1 LSWNLSGTIAQ
12 PGDLAGLVGLN
23 HKHFI
28 IKLVPGAEFQTHRG
42 VIQHDQIIGL
52 KWGSKIRS
60 HNNSPFI
67 ILQPSLADLLRQIK
81 RNTQIIY
88 PKDIGYILVR
98 LGIGPGMKVLEAGTG
113 SGALTTAMAFA
124 VGKEGRIYTY
134 ESREEMMILA
144 KKNLEKVELQ
154 DRVEFKLHDI
164 RNGFFETDM
173 DAAFLDV
180 QNPHDFIRQIRTALK
195 PGGFFGTILP
205 TTNQVI
211 RLLEALRQEKFAFV
225 DVCEIMMRF
234 YKAESDHFRPTDRM
248 VAHTGYLIFARPV
261 NYEQDE
267 NEDLLNEAFEAE
279 D

>member
-1 LSWNLSGTIAQ
+1 MSWNLSGTIAQ